1 MDYITIIK
9 GDDTNFLEDQFV
21 VVSFNTDYDLSG
33 FTATFQLGDVTL
45 TYGDLSSKRFE
56 IILSSEITSN
66 LKLGKQYG
74 ELKLIDTNNKI
85 RTITSVIP
93 FLVKNGVN
101 EQITYIN
108 NSLNITTYVNETTI
122 DISVETAGIAKTDA
136 ENYVRQCNTYMNNA
150 LSSANSAEN
159 AKNEILTNAGFIA
172 VSNDFLTNN
181 YIQTVAND
189 LDTDNTIGVVSRNI
203 NNVNTVANINE
214 DVTTVAQIN
223 SDITN
228 VSNISED
235 VVTVSENNNAVSICA
250 ENIDFINTAPTNAN
264 KAYIWAEGTDEQV
277 ESIGGVHS
285 AKKWAEVSADRQIQ
299 SDWEQADNNKKDF
312 IKNKPT
318 IIEHYIS

>member
-203 NNVNTVANINE
+203 NNVNAVANINE

-250 ENIDFINTAPTNAN
+250 ENIDFI
-264 KAYIWAEGTDEQV
+264 
-277 ESIGGVHS
+277 
-285 AKKWAEVSADRQIQ
+285 KK
-299 SDWEQADNNKKDF
+299 
-312 IKNKPT
+312 KPT